1 MANIGQL
8 YGVEKQQIE
17 NLNWAMAQM
26 SSEGQDETILLFPKE
41 DRCLG
46 LVKPSLADAEEQN
59 FLKAEKIGSAILYL
73 ADEKAKYIG
82 KTGTN
87 WNESYN
93 GHDYNII
100 VEVVRI
106 D

>member
-1 MANIGQL
+1 MVI
-8 YGVEKQQIE
+8 EKQQIE

-46 LVKPSLADAEEQN
+46 DDKN

-100 VEVVRI
+100 VEIVRI